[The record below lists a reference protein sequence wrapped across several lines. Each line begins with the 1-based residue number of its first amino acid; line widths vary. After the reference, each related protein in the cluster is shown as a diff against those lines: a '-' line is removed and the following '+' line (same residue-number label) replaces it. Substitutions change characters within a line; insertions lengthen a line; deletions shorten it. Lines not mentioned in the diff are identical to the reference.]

1 MVFKKVSLRK
11 ESDMLLSFLSRYK
24 REIAIIMVL
33 LALIIFFIDII
44 IPAVVIIT
52 LGVISTF
59 STSYKRFIRMPPAFE
74 LITFTTVLVSLAYGP
89 IVGAIYGAVVSFSAE
104 IMTNALDVFIITFV
118 PTRAIIG
125 LTAGFLFDLFNGNIL
140 YTGFA
145 ASIMYNVIAQPL
157 YIFMADVEMR
167 LKSTY
172 FFFLNIGFNFII
184 FALLG
189 KVMVSLLRIN

>member
-1 MVFKKVSLRK
+1 MFKKVSFRK
-11 ESDMLLSFLSRYK
+11 ESDMLLGLLSQYK
-24 REIAIIMVL
+24 REIAISIVL
-33 LALIIFFIDII
+33 LTLIFFFIDII
-44 IPAVVIIT
+44 IPVVVIIT
-52 LGVISTF
+52 LGIIGTF

-74 LITFTTVLVSLAYGP
+74 LITFTTVMVSLAYGP
-89 IVGAIYGAVVSFSAE
+89 IVGALYGAIVSFTAE

-125 LTAGFLFDLFNGNIL
+125 LTAGFLFDMFNGNIL

-145 ASIMYNVIAQPL
+145 ASILYNVIAQPL

-184 FALLG
+184 FVVLG
-189 KVMVSLLRIN
+189 KFMVSLLGIS